1 MLQLCDAA
9 LIHSSITQQGST
21 RIFVFA
27 SAMDADAD
35 DVDDGVD
42 VSTRPGSCRQRRWP
56 QVMDTNSTVL
66 KVCSRGGAGGDVLP
80 EASRVMSKTVSKVSR
95 WRCRGSTWA
104 AAGQDAVLYVLMHA
118 AGGGGG

>member
-1 MLQLCDAA
+1 
-9 LIHSSITQQGST
+9 
-21 RIFVFA
+21 
-27 SAMDADAD
+27 
-35 DVDDGVD
+35 
-42 VSTRPGSCRQRRWP
+42 
-56 QVMDTNSTVL
+56 MDTNSTVL